1 MEKSSS
7 SADAVTK
14 ALVRL
19 ARNNINILEVKYT
32 EGADGPTANAV
43 LFEYQWRVTPTAT
56 KWTRAVLPWI
66 TRPTANALEEFA
78 FNYDF
83 ILAMVREFRAGLEG

>member
-1 MEKSSS
+1 MERSS
-7 SADAVTK
+7 SAVDAITK

-66 TRPTANALEEFA
+66 ERPLDSTMDEFA
-78 FNYDF
+78 LNYDF
-83 ILAMVREFRAGLEG
+83 ILATVRDLRAGLEG

>member
-7 SADAVTK
+7 AVDAITK

-66 TRPTANALEEFA
+66 ERPTDTIAEAYAL
-78 FNYDF
+78 NYEF
-83 ILAMVREFRAGLEG
+83 ILLTVRDLRAGLEG